1 MIFTKGGAAV
11 PKKEPKAKQ
20 KTTPARTKTRKEG
33 VLRYA
38 ILAMLFLGVIGFYTA
53 RLVSLQLTPPD
64 GTTVTIG
71 GEKIAVTRRTVPVKA
86 RRGSILDTNGIPLV
100 QDILYYRMELDAA
113 SFPKDDAAANELL
126 YTLLT
131 LLDAGG
137 GEVRA
142 STLPITWGYADDRYL
157 YFLKPETVTSA
168 ARTRFET
175 YLTTIGLEDTGAL
188 TANDVLDAMFSRYHL
203 YEETETEIN
212 GAPVEQEEKVLL
224 YDRHMAYRIAC
235 IRYDLEVLTFD
246 RANPYSFADEIDLSL
261 ITPVRE
267 QKLRGVN
274 FRVLTEREY
283 CYPGYASHILGRTG
297 KIQASKVDYYT
308 ALGYPLDAVVGIDG
322 IEGAMEDALR
332 GIDGTMLIE
341 EDAYGNILR
350 QTMLEEAVP
359 GKDVYLTIDINL
371 QIKAEE
377 ALADNIA
384 YIVESALSSGEQ
396 YSGEDA
402 NAGALVVMDP
412 DNGSVLASASYPTFD
427 LTAYDYTA
435 LSADPMLPLYNR
447 ALMGT
452 YAPGSVFKVGVAA
465 AALENGIIAPDTRI
479 DTKGVYTFYD
489 DYQPRCWLFTRTGLS
504 HGAINVIDALR
515 DSCNYFFFDV
525 GRQLGISRLSAF
537 MSSLGLG
544 QKTGVEL
551 PEAAGILSSPAYTD
565 SRGLPWVGADTL
577 QTSIG
582 QGYNAYT
589 PMQLAGYLSTLVNG
603 GTRYQAHYV
612 KGIAKHTDKNPRFS
626 KVGVVLEKITL
637 DEQTYDTLID
647 AMREVAENGSATRVF
662 RGYGVPVGAKTGTAE
677 VGDGGSPNAV
687 FAGFAPLNNPEL
699 LAVSIIENGASG
711 TSAGLCVRDVFDAWF
726 GN

>member
-1 MIFTKGGAAV
+1 M
-11 PKKEPKAKQ
+11 PKRGSDKKQ
-20 KTTPARTKTRKEG
+20 KSSPARTKFRKEG
-33 VLRYA
+33 VFRYA
-38 ILAMLFLGVIGFYTA
+38 ILALLFLSVIGFYTV
-53 RLVSLQLTPPD
+53 RLISLQLTVPD
-64 GTTVTIG
+64 GTTVTID
-71 GEKIAVTRRTVPVKA
+71 GEKISVTSRTVTIKA
-86 RRGSILDTNGIPLV
+86 RRGSILDTNGTPLV
-100 QDILYYRMELDAA
+100 QDVLRYQLELDAS
-113 SFPKDDAAANELL
+113 SFPRDDAAANELL

-131 LLDAGG
+131 LLDAG
-137 GEVRA
+137 EDTVRT
-142 STLPITWGYADDRYL
+142 SSLPITWGYADDRYL
-157 YFLKPETVTSA
+157 YFLKPETVSSA

-175 YLTTIGLEDTGAL
+175 YLTTIGLENTESL
-188 TANDVLDAMFSRYHL
+188 RANDVLDAMYSRYHL
-203 YEETETEIN
+203 YEEDETDVID
-212 GAPVEQEEKVLL
+212 APSTTSEKTLL
-224 YDRHMAYRIAC
+224 YDSHMAYRIAC

-246 RANPYSFADEIDLSL
+246 TANPYRLADEVDLSL
-261 ITPVRE
+261 ITPVKE

-274 FRVLTEREY
+274 FRVQTEREY

-297 KIQASKVDYYT
+297 PIQESKVDYYS

-322 IEGAMEDALR
+322 IEGAMEEALR
-332 GIDGTMLIE
+332 GIDGKMLIE
-341 EDAYGNILR
+341 EDADGNILR
-350 QTMLEEAVP
+350 QTIIEEAVP

-371 QIKAEE
+371 QIKAEQ

-384 YIVESALSSGEQ
+384 YIVEFALSSGEEQ
-396 YSGEDA
+396 SGEDA

-412 DNGSVLASASYPTFD
+412 DNGAILASASYPTFD

-435 LSADPMLPLYNR
+435 LSSDPMLPLYNR

-465 AALENGIIAPDTRI
+465 AAMEEGIIEPDTLI
-479 DTKGVYTFYD
+479 DTKGIYTYYD

-525 GRQLGISRLSAF
+525 GRQLGISKLSSF

-551 PEAAGILSSPAYTD
+551 PEAAGILSSPTYTD

-577 QTSIG
+577 QTAIG

-589 PMQLAGYLSTLVNG
+589 PMQLAVYLSTLVNG

-612 KGIAKHTDKNPRFS
+612 KGIAEHDDTKPRFS
-626 KVGVVLEKITL
+626 SVGTVLEKITL
-637 DEQTYDTLID
+637 DEETYDTLID
-647 AMREVAENGSATRVF
+647 AMREVAENGSATRIF
-662 RGYGVPVGAKTGTAE
+662 RGYGVSVGAKTGTAE
-677 VGDGGSPNAV
+677 VGDGGSPNAI
-687 FAGFAPLNNPEL
+687 FAGFAPLDNPEL
-699 LAVSIIENGASG
+699 LVVSIIENGASG

>member
-1 MIFTKGGAAV
+1 MPKSQTKD
-11 PKKEPKAKQ
+11 KKKPS
-20 KTTPARTKTRKEG
+20 PARSKARKEG
-33 VLRYA
+33 IYRYA
-38 ILAMLFLGVIGFYTA
+38 ILALLFLTVIGFYTV
-53 RLVSLQLTPPD
+53 RLVSLQLTPPE

-71 GEKIAVTRRTVPVKA
+71 GERISVTRRIAAIKA

-100 QDILYYRMELDAA
+100 QDIMRYQLELDAS
-113 SFPKDDAAANELL
+113 SFPKDDAAANQLL

-137 GEVRA
+137 NEIRA
-142 STLPITWGYADDRYL
+142 TSLPITWGYADDRYL
-157 YFLKPETVTSA
+157 YFLKPETVSA
-168 ARTRFET
+168 AAKARFET
-175 YLTTIGLEDTGAL
+175 YLSTIGLDSSASL
-188 TANDVLDAMFSRYHL
+188 KANDVLDAMYSRYHL
-203 YEETETEIN
+203 YEEAETDVLDT
-212 GAPVEQEEKVLL
+212 AQTDTQKTLL
-224 YDRHMAYRIAC
+224 YDSHMAYRIAC

-246 RANPYSFADEIDLSL
+246 TANPYRLADEVDLSL

-267 QKLRGVN
+267 QKLRGVT
-274 FRVLTEREY
+274 FRVQTEREY

-297 KIQASKVDYYT
+297 PIQASKVDYYT

-322 IEGAMEDALR
+322 IEGAMEEALR
-332 GIDGTMLIE
+332 GTDGKMLIE
-341 EDAYGNILR
+341 EDAQGNIVR
-350 QTMLEEAVP
+350 QTILEEAIP
-359 GKDVYLTIDINL
+359 GKDVYLTIDIAL
-371 QIKAEE
+371 QIKAEQ

-384 YIVESALSSGEQ
+384 YIVESALSTGEAQ
-396 YSGEDA
+396 SGEDA

-412 DNGSVLASASYPTFD
+412 DNGAILASASYPTFD

-465 AALENGIIAPDTRI
+465 AAMENGIIAPETRI
-479 DTKGVYTFYD
+479 DTKGVYTYYD

-504 HGAINVIDALR
+504 HGPINVIDALR

-525 GRQLGISRLSAF
+525 GRQLGISKMSAF

-551 PEAAGILSSPAYTD
+551 SEAAGILSSPAYTD

-577 QTSIG
+577 QTAIG

-589 PMQLAGYLSTLVNG
+589 PMQLAVYLSTLVNG
-603 GTRYQAHYV
+603 GTRYQAHFV
-612 KGIAKHTDKNPRFS
+612 KGIAEYDDENPRFS
-626 KVGVVLEKITL
+626 LVGTVLEKVAL
-637 DEQTYDTLID
+637 DEETYDTLID

-662 RGYGVPVGAKTGTAE
+662 RGYGVSVGAKTGTAE
-677 VGDGGSPNAV
+677 VGDGESPNAV
-687 FAGFAPLNNPEL
+687 FAGFAPLHNPEL

-726 GN
+726 GK

>member
-1 MIFTKGGAAV
+1 M
-11 PKKEPKAKQ
+11 PKASSEKKQ
-20 KTTPARTKTRKEG
+20 KAAPARMKLRKEG
-33 VLRYA
+33 VIRYL
-38 ILAMLFLGVIGFYTA
+38 ILAVLFLAVIGFYTV
-53 RLVSLQLTPPD
+53 RLVSLQLTVPE
-64 GTTVTIG
+64 GTTVTID
-71 GEKIAVTRRTVPVKA
+71 GEKIAVTRRYVSVKA
-86 RRGSILDTNGIPLV
+86 RRGSILDTNGTPLV
-100 QDILYYRMELDAA
+100 QDILRYQLELDAA

-137 GEVRA
+137 DAVRTT
-142 STLPITWGYADDRYL
+142 SLPITWGYADDRYL

-168 ARTRFET
+168 ARARFEA
-175 YLTTIGLEDTGAL
+175 YLTTIGLDNTQEWK
-188 TANDVLDAMFSRYHL
+188 ANDVLDAMYSRYHL
-203 YEETETEIN
+203 YQDTEDEPSDTQTD
-212 GAPVEQEEKVLL
+212 APKTLL
-224 YDRHMAYRIAC
+224 YDSHMAYRIAC
-235 IRYDLEVLTFD
+235 IRYDLEVLNFD
-246 RANPYSFADEIDLSL
+246 TANPYRLADEVDLSL
-261 ITPVRE
+261 ITPVKE

-274 FRVLTEREY
+274 FRVQTEREY

-297 KIQASKVDYYT
+297 PIQASKVDYYS
-308 ALGYPLDAVVGIDG
+308 ALGYPLDALVGIDG

-332 GIDGTMLIE
+332 GIDGRMLIE
-341 EDAYGNILR
+341 EDAQGNILR
-350 QTMLEEAVP
+350 QTMIEEAVP

-371 QIKAEE
+371 QIKAEQ

-384 YIVESALSSGEQ
+384 YIVESALSSGEEG
-396 YSGEDA
+396 SGEDA

-412 DNGSVLASASYPTFD
+412 DNGAILASASYPTFD

-435 LSADPMLPLYNR
+435 LSADPILPLYNR

-465 AALENGIIAPDTRI
+465 AAMENGIIEPDTRI
-479 DTKGVYTFYD
+479 DTKGIYTYYD

-504 HGAINVIDALR
+504 HGAINVTEALR

-525 GRQLGISRLSAF
+525 GRQLGISKMSSF

-544 QKTGVEL
+544 QKTGAEL
-551 PEAAGILSSPAYTD
+551 PEAAGILSAPAYTD

-577 QTSIG
+577 QTAIG

-589 PMQLAGYLSTLVNG
+589 PMQLAVYLSTLVNG

-612 KGIAKHTDKNPRFS
+612 KGIAAHDNPKPRFS
-626 KVGVVLEKITL
+626 LVGTVLDKIAL
-637 DEQTYDTLID
+637 DEETHATLID

-662 RGYGVPVGAKTGTAE
+662 RGYGVSVGAKTGTAE

-687 FAGFAPLNNPEL
+687 FAGFAPLNNPQL

-726 GN
+726 AN

>member
-1 MIFTKGGAAV
+1 M
-11 PKKEPKAKQ
+11 PKELPAGRQ
-20 KTTPARTKTRKEG
+20 KSSPARAKTRKEG
-33 VLRYA
+33 VFRYV
-38 ILAMLFLGVIGFYTA
+38 ILALLFLSVIGFYTV
-53 RLVSLQLTPPD
+53 RLVSLQLTPPE
-64 GTTVTIG
+64 GSTVTID
-71 GEKIAVTRRTVPVKA
+71 GEKIAVTRRYVSVKA
-86 RRGSILDTNGIPLV
+86 RRGSILDTNGTPLV
-100 QDILYYRMELDAA
+100 QDILRYQLELDAA
-113 SFPKDDAAANELL
+113 SFPTDDTAANELI

-131 LLDAGG
+131 LLDAG
-137 GEVRA
+137 EDAVRA
-142 STLPITWGYADDRYL
+142 SSLPITWGYADDRYL

-168 ARTRFET
+168 ARARFED
-175 YLTTIGLEDTGAL
+175 YLTTIGLENTQDL
-188 TANDVLDAMFSRYHL
+188 TAKAVLDAMYSRYHL
-203 YEETETEIN
+203 YEESDADDMDTVQTD
-212 GAPVEQEEKVLL
+212 APKTLL
-224 YDRHMAYRIAC
+224 YDSHMAYRIAC

-246 RANPYSFADEIDLSL
+246 TVNPYRLADDVDLSL

-274 FRVLTEREY
+274 FRVQTEREY

-297 KIQASKVDYYT
+297 AIQASKVDYYT
-308 ALGYPLDAVVGIDG
+308 ALGYPLDALVGIDG
-322 IEGAMEDALR
+322 IEGAMEEALR
-332 GIDGTMLIE
+332 GIDGKMLIE

-350 QTMLEEAVP
+350 QTMIEEAIP

-371 QIKAEE
+371 QIKAEK

-384 YIVESALSSGEQ
+384 YIVESALSSGEEQ
-396 YSGEDA
+396 SGEDA
-402 NAGALVVMDP
+402 NAGALVVIDP
-412 DNGSVLASASYPTFD
+412 DNGAILASASYPTFD

-435 LSADPMLPLYNR
+435 LSSDPMLPLYNR

-465 AALENGIIAPDTRI
+465 AAMENGIIEPDTLI
-479 DTKGVYTFYD
+479 DTKGVYTYYD

-525 GRQLGISRLSAF
+525 GRQLGISKLSSF

-551 PEAAGILSSPAYTD
+551 PEAAGILSAPAYTD

-577 QTSIG
+577 QTAIG

-589 PMQLAGYLSTLVNG
+589 PMQLAVYLSTLVNG

-612 KGIAKHTDKNPRFS
+612 KGIAEHDDENPRFS
-626 KVGVVLEKITL
+626 VAGTVIEKIAL
-637 DEQTYDTLID
+637 DEETHETLIA

-662 RGYGVPVGAKTGTAE
+662 RGYGVSVGAKTGTAE

-726 GN
+726 GK

>member
-1 MIFTKGGAAV
+1 M
-11 PKKEPKAKQ
+11 PKAPAADKQ
-20 KTTPARTKTRKEG
+20 KTPPARSKARKEG
-33 VLRYA
+33 VFRYA
-38 ILAMLFLGVIGFYTA
+38 VLAMLFLAVIGFYTV
-53 RLVSLQLTPPD
+53 RLVSLQLTPPE

-71 GEKIAVTRRTVPVKA
+71 GERVAVTRRVVTVKA
-86 RRGSILDTNGIPLV
+86 RRGSILDTNGVPLV
-100 QDILYYRMELDAA
+100 QDIMRYQMELDAA
-113 SFPKDDAAANELL
+113 SFPTDDAAANALL

-137 GEVRA
+137 DAVRP
-142 STLPITWGYADDRYL
+142 SSLPITWGYADDRYL
-157 YFLKPETVTSA
+157 YFLKPETVSSA
-168 ARTRFET
+168 ARARFEE
-175 YLTTIGLEDTGAL
+175 YLTTIGLDGMESLAAG
-188 TANDVLDAMFSRYHL
+188 DVLDAMYSRYHL
-203 YEETETEIN
+203 YEEAETEVI
-212 GAPVEQEEKVLL
+212 GTPETEAPKTLL
-224 YDRHMAYRIAC
+224 YDSHMAYRIAC

-246 RANPYSFADEIDLSL
+246 TANPYRLADETDLSL

-267 QKLRGVN
+267 QKLRGVT
-274 FRVLTEREY
+274 FRVQTEREY

-297 KIQASKVDYYT
+297 RIQASKVDYYS

-322 IEGAMEDALR
+322 MEGAMEESLR
-332 GIDGTMLIE
+332 GIDGKMLIE

-350 QTMLEEAVP
+350 QTVLEEAVP

-371 QIKAEE
+371 QIQAEQ

-384 YIVESALSSGEQ
+384 YIVESALSSGEEQ
-396 YSGEDA
+396 SGEDA

-412 DNGSVLASASYPTFD
+412 DNGAILASASYPTFD

-435 LSADPMLPLYNR
+435 LSADPLLPLYNR

-452 YAPGSVFKVGVAA
+452 YAPGSVFKVGAA
-465 AALENGIIAPDTRI
+465 AAAMENDIIEPDTKI
-479 DTKGVYTFYD
+479 DTKGVYTYYD

-504 HGAINVIDALR
+504 HGPINVTEALR

-525 GRQLGISRLSAF
+525 GRQLGISKLSSF

-551 PEAAGILSSPAYTD
+551 PESAGILSSPAYTD

-577 QTSIG
+577 QTAIG

-589 PMQLAGYLSTLVNG
+589 PMQLAVYLSTLVNG

-612 KGIAKHTDKNPRFS
+612 KGIAEHDNPKPRFS
-626 KVGVVLEKITL
+626 LAGTVLDKIAL
-637 DEQTYDTLID
+637 DEKTHATLID

-662 RGYGVPVGAKTGTAE
+662 RGYGVSVGAKTGTAE

-687 FAGFAPLNNPEL
+687 FAGFAPLNNPQL

-711 TSAGLCVRDVFDAWF
+711 TSAGLCVRDVFDEWF

>member
-1 MIFTKGGAAV
+1 M
-11 PKKEPKAKQ
+11 PKAPVTEKQ
-20 KTTPARTKTRKEG
+20 KTPPARSKARKEG
-33 VLRYA
+33 VIRYA
-38 ILAMLFLGVIGFYTA
+38 VLAVLFLAVIGFYTV
-53 RLVSLQLTPPD
+53 RMVSLQLTPPE

-71 GEKIAVTRRTVPVKA
+71 GEKVAVTRRTVTVKA
-86 RRGSILDTNGIPLV
+86 RRGSILDTNGVPLV
-100 QDILYYRMELDAA
+100 QDIMRYQMELDAA
-113 SFPKDDAAANELL
+113 SFPTDDAAANELL

-137 GEVRA
+137 DTVRA
-142 STLPITWGYADDRYL
+142 SSLPITWGYADDRYL
-157 YFLKPETVTSA
+157 YFIKPETVSA
-168 ARTRFET
+168 AARARFEE
-175 YLTTIGLEDTGAL
+175 YLTTVGLDSTESLAAG
-188 TANDVLDAMFSRYHL
+188 DVLDAMYSRYHL
-203 YEETETEIN
+203 YEEAETEVI
-212 GAPVEQEEKVLL
+212 GTPEEDTPKTLL
-224 YDRHMAYRIAC
+224 YDSHMAYRIAC

-246 RANPYSFADEIDLSL
+246 AANPYRLADETDLSL

-267 QKLRGVN
+267 QKLRGVS
-274 FRVLTEREY
+274 FRVQTEREY

-297 KIQASKVDYYT
+297 RIQASRVDYYS

-322 IEGAMEDALR
+322 IEGAMEEALR
-332 GIDGTMLIE
+332 GIDGKMLIE

-350 QTMLEEAVP
+350 QTVLEEAVP

-371 QIKAEE
+371 QIRAEQ

-384 YIVESALSSGEQ
+384 YIVESALSTGEEG
-396 YSGEDA
+396 SGEDA
-402 NAGALVVMDP
+402 NAGALVVIDP
-412 DNGSVLASASYPTFD
+412 DNGAVLASASYPTFD

-435 LSADPMLPLYNR
+435 LSADLMLPLYNR

-452 YAPGSVFKVGVAA
+452 YAPGSVFKVGAA
-465 AALENGIIAPDTRI
+465 AAAMENGIIAPDTLI
-479 DTKGVYTFYD
+479 DTKGVYTYYD

-504 HGAINVIDALR
+504 HGPINVIDALR

-525 GRQLGISRLSAF
+525 GRQLGISKLSSF
-537 MSSLGLG
+537 MGSLGLG

-577 QTSIG
+577 QTAIG

-589 PMQLAGYLSTLVNG
+589 PMQLAVYLSTLVNG

-612 KGIAKHTDKNPRFS
+612 KGIAEHDNPKPRFS
-626 KVGVVLEKITL
+626 LVGTVLEKVPL
-637 DEQTYDTLID
+637 DEQTHETLIA
-647 AMREVAENGSATRVF
+647 AMREVAENGSATRIF
-662 RGYGVPVGAKTGTAE
+662 RGYGVSVGAKTGTAE

-687 FAGFAPLNNPEL
+687 FAGFAPLNNPQL

-711 TSAGLCVRDVFDAWF
+711 TSAGLCVRDVFDEWF
-726 GN
+726 GK

>member
-1 MIFTKGGAAV
+1 M
-11 PKKEPKAKQ
+11 PKELPAGRQ
-20 KTTPARTKTRKEG
+20 KSSPARAKTRKEG
-33 VLRYA
+33 VFRYV
-38 ILAMLFLGVIGFYTA
+38 ILALLFLSVIGFYTV
-53 RLVSLQLTPPD
+53 RLVSLQLTPPE
-64 GTTVTIG
+64 GSTVTID
-71 GEKIAVTRRTVPVKA
+71 GEKIAVTRRYVSVKA
-86 RRGSILDTNGIPLV
+86 RRGSILDTNGTPLV
-100 QDILYYRMELDAA
+100 QDVLRYQLELDAA
-113 SFPKDDAAANELL
+113 SFPTDDTAANELI

-131 LLDAGG
+131 LLDVGG
-137 GEVRA
+137 DEVRA
-142 STLPITWGYADDRYL
+142 SSLPITWGYADDRYL

-168 ARTRFET
+168 ARARFED
-175 YLTTIGLEDTGAL
+175 YLTTIGLENTQDL
-188 TANDVLDAMFSRYHL
+188 TAKAVLDAMYSRYHL
-203 YEETETEIN
+203 YEESDADDMDTEQTD
-212 GAPVEQEEKVLL
+212 APKTLL
-224 YDRHMAYRIAC
+224 YDSHMAYRIAC

-246 RANPYSFADEIDLSL
+246 TVNPYRLADDVDLSL

-274 FRVLTEREY
+274 FRVQTEREY

-297 KIQASKVDYYT
+297 AIQASKVDYYT
-308 ALGYPLDAVVGIDG
+308 ALGYPLDALVGIDG
-322 IEGAMEDALR
+322 IEGAMEEALR
-332 GIDGTMLIE
+332 GIDGKMLIE

-350 QTMLEEAVP
+350 QTMIEEAVP

-371 QIKAEE
+371 QIKAEK

-384 YIVESALSSGEQ
+384 YIVESALSSGEEQ
-396 YSGEDA
+396 SGEDA
-402 NAGALVVMDP
+402 NAGALVVIDP
-412 DNGSVLASASYPTFD
+412 DNGAILASASYPTFD

-435 LSADPMLPLYNR
+435 LSSDPLLPLYNR

-465 AALENGIIAPDTRI
+465 AAMENGIIEPDTLI
-479 DTKGVYTFYD
+479 DTKGVYTYYD

-504 HGAINVIDALR
+504 HGAINVIEALR

-525 GRQLGISRLSAF
+525 GRQLGISKLSSF

-551 PEAAGILSSPAYTD
+551 PEAAGILSAPAYTD

-577 QTSIG
+577 QTAIG

-589 PMQLAGYLSTLVNG
+589 PMQLAVYLSTLVNG

-612 KGIAKHTDKNPRFS
+612 KGIAEHDDENPRFS
-626 KVGVVLEKITL
+626 VAGTVIEKIAL
-637 DEQTYDTLID
+637 DEETHETLID

-662 RGYGVPVGAKTGTAE
+662 RGYGVSVGAKTGTAE

-726 GN
+726 GK

>member
-1 MIFTKGGAAV
+1 M
-11 PKKEPKAKQ
+11 PKAPVTEKQ
-20 KTTPARTKTRKEG
+20 KTPPARSKARKEG
-33 VLRYA
+33 VIRYA
-38 ILAMLFLGVIGFYTA
+38 VLAVLFLAVIGFYTV
-53 RLVSLQLTPPD
+53 RLVSLQLTPPE

-71 GEKIAVTRRTVPVKA
+71 GEKVAVTRRTVTVKA
-86 RRGSILDTNGIPLV
+86 RRGSILDTNGVPLV
-100 QDILYYRMELDAA
+100 QDILRYQMELDAA
-113 SFPKDDAAANELL
+113 SFPTDDAAANELL

-137 GEVRA
+137 DTVRA
-142 STLPITWGYADDRYL
+142 SSLPITWGYADDRYL
-157 YFLKPETVTSA
+157 YFIKPETVSA
-168 ARTRFET
+168 AARARFEE
-175 YLTTIGLEDTGAL
+175 YLTTVGLDSTESLAAG
-188 TANDVLDAMFSRYHL
+188 DVLDAMYSRYHL
-203 YEETETEIN
+203 YEEAETEVI
-212 GAPVEQEEKVLL
+212 GTPEEDTPKTLL
-224 YDRHMAYRIAC
+224 YDSHMAYRIAC

-246 RANPYSFADEIDLSL
+246 AANPYRLADETDLSL

-267 QKLRGVN
+267 QKLRGVT
-274 FRVLTEREY
+274 FRVQTEREY

-297 KIQASKVDYYT
+297 RIQASRVDYYS

-322 IEGAMEDALR
+322 IEGAMEEALR
-332 GIDGTMLIE
+332 GIDGKMLIE
-341 EDAYGNILR
+341 EDAYGNVLR
-350 QTMLEEAVP
+350 QTVLEEAVP

-371 QIKAEE
+371 QIRAEQ

-384 YIVESALSSGEQ
+384 YIVESALSTGEEG
-396 YSGEDA
+396 SGEDA
-402 NAGALVVMDP
+402 NAGALVVIDP
-412 DNGSVLASASYPTFD
+412 DNGAVLASASYPTFD

-465 AALENGIIAPDTRI
+465 AAMENGIIAPDTLI
-479 DTKGVYTFYD
+479 DTKGVYTYYD

-504 HGAINVIDALR
+504 HGPINVIDALR

-525 GRQLGISRLSAF
+525 GRQLGIQKLSSF
-537 MSSLGLG
+537 MGSLGLG

-577 QTSIG
+577 QTAIG

-589 PMQLAGYLSTLVNG
+589 PMQLAVYLSTLVNG
-603 GTRYQAHYV
+603 GTRYQAHFV
-612 KGIAKHTDKNPRFS
+612 KGIAEHDNPKPRFS
-626 KVGVVLEKITL
+626 LLGTVLEKVPL
-637 DEQTYDTLID
+637 DEQTHETLIA

-662 RGYGVPVGAKTGTAE
+662 RGYGVSVGAKTGTAE
-677 VGDGGSPNAV
+677 VGDGESPNGI
-687 FAGFAPLNNPEL
+687 FAGFAPLNNPQL

-711 TSAGLCVRDVFDAWF
+711 TSAGLCVRDVFDEWF
-726 GN
+726 GK

>member
-1 MIFTKGGAAV
+1 M
-11 PKKEPKAKQ
+11 PKESSPV
-20 KTTPARTKTRKEG
+20 RVKTRKEG
-33 VLRYA
+33 VIRYF
-38 ILAMLFLGVIGFYTA
+38 ILALLFLSVIGFYTV
-53 RLVSLQLTPPD
+53 RLVSLQLTVPE

-71 GEKIAVTRRTVPVKA
+71 GETVSVTRRYVSVKA

-100 QDILYYRMELDAA
+100 QDILRYQLELDAA
-113 SFPKDDAAANELL
+113 SFPTDDAAANELL

-131 LLDAGG
+131 LLDESGDA
-137 GEVRA
+137 VRM
-142 STLPITWGYADDRYL
+142 SSLPITWGYADDRYL
-157 YFLKPETVTSA
+157 YFIKPETVSA
-168 ARTRFET
+168 AARGRFET
-175 YLTTIGLEDTGAL
+175 YLTTIGLAY
-188 TANDVLDAMFSRYHL
+188 TADLKAKDVLDAMYSRYHL
-203 YEETETEIN
+203 YE
-212 GAPVEQEEKVLL
+212 ASEEDDVNADMPKTLL
-224 YDRHMAYRIAC
+224 YDSHMAYRIAC

-246 RANPYSFADEIDLSL
+246 TANPYRLAEEADLSL
-261 ITPVRE
+261 ITPVKE
-267 QKLRGVN
+267 QKLRGVS
-274 FRVLTEREY
+274 FRVQTEREY

-297 KIQASKVDYYT
+297 PIQASKVDYYT

-322 IEGAMEDALR
+322 IEGAMEEALR

-341 EDAYGNILR
+341 EDAEGNILR
-350 QTMLEEAVP
+350 QTMISEAVP
-359 GKDVYLTIDINL
+359 GKDVYLTIDIHL

-377 ALADNIA
+377 ALAENIA
-384 YIVESALSSGEQ
+384 YIVESALSSGEEQ
-396 YSGEDA
+396 SGEDA

-412 DNGSVLASASYPTFD
+412 DNGAILASASYPTFD

-435 LSADPMLPLYNR
+435 LSSDPMLPLYNR

-465 AALENGIIAPDTRI
+465 AAMENGIIAPDTLI
-479 DTKGVYTFYD
+479 DTKGVYTYYD

-525 GRQLGISRLSAF
+525 GRQLGISKLSSF
-537 MSSLGLG
+537 MRSLGLG

-551 PEAAGILSSPAYTD
+551 PEAAGILSAPAYTD

-589 PMQLAGYLSTLVNG
+589 PMQLAVYLSTLVNG

-612 KGIAKHTDKNPRFS
+612 KGIAKHDEANPRFS
-626 KVGVVLEKITL
+626 KIGTVVEKIAL
-637 DEQTYDTLID
+637 DEETYDTLIA

-662 RGYGVPVGAKTGTAE
+662 RGYGVSVGAKTGTAE

-687 FAGFAPLNNPEL
+687 FAGFAPLENPEL

-711 TSAGLCVRDVFDAWF
+711 TSAGLCVRDVFDVWF

>member
-1 MIFTKGGAAV
+1 M
-11 PKKEPKAKQ
+11 PKELPAGRQ
-20 KTTPARTKTRKEG
+20 KSSPARAKTRKEG
-33 VLRYA
+33 VFRYV
-38 ILAMLFLGVIGFYTA
+38 ILALLFLSVIGFYTV
-53 RLVSLQLTPPD
+53 RLVSLQLTPPE
-64 GTTVTIG
+64 GSTVTID
-71 GEKIAVTRRTVPVKA
+71 GEKIAVTRRYVSVKA
-86 RRGSILDTNGIPLV
+86 RRGSILDTNGTPLV
-100 QDILYYRMELDAA
+100 QDVLRYQLELDAA
-113 SFPKDDAAANELL
+113 SFPTDDTAANELI

-131 LLDAGG
+131 LLDVGG
-137 GEVRA
+137 DEVRA
-142 STLPITWGYADDRYL
+142 SSLPITWGYADDRYL

-168 ARTRFET
+168 ARARFED
-175 YLTTIGLEDTGAL
+175 YLTTIGLENTQDL
-188 TANDVLDAMFSRYHL
+188 TAKAVLDAMYSRYHL
-203 YEETETEIN
+203 YEESDADDMDTVQTD
-212 GAPVEQEEKVLL
+212 APKTLL
-224 YDRHMAYRIAC
+224 YDSHMAYRIAC

-246 RANPYSFADEIDLSL
+246 TVNPYRLADDVDLSL

-274 FRVLTEREY
+274 FRVQTEREY

-297 KIQASKVDYYT
+297 AIQASKVDYYT
-308 ALGYPLDAVVGIDG
+308 ALGYPLDALVGIDG
-322 IEGAMEDALR
+322 IEGAMEEALR
-332 GIDGTMLIE
+332 GIDGKMLIE

-350 QTMLEEAVP
+350 QTMIEEAVP

-371 QIKAEE
+371 QIKAEK

-384 YIVESALSSGEQ
+384 YIVESALSSGEEQ
-396 YSGEDA
+396 SGEDA
-402 NAGALVVMDP
+402 NAGALVVIDP
-412 DNGSVLASASYPTFD
+412 DNGAILASASYPTFD

-435 LSADPMLPLYNR
+435 LSSDPLLPLYNR

-465 AALENGIIAPDTRI
+465 AAMENGIIEPDTLI
-479 DTKGVYTFYD
+479 DTKGVYTYYD

-504 HGAINVIDALR
+504 HGAINVIEALR

-525 GRQLGISRLSAF
+525 GRQLGISKLSSF

-551 PEAAGILSSPAYTD
+551 PEAAGILSAPAYTD

-577 QTSIG
+577 QTAIG

-589 PMQLAGYLSTLVNG
+589 PMQLAVYLSTLVNG

-612 KGIAKHTDKNPRFS
+612 KGIAEHDDENPRFS
-626 KVGVVLEKITL
+626 VAGTVIEKIAL
-637 DEQTYDTLID
+637 DEETHETLIA

-662 RGYGVPVGAKTGTAE
+662 RGYGVSVGAKTGTAE

-726 GN
+726 GS

>member
-1 MIFTKGGAAV
+1 M
-11 PKKEPKAKQ
+11 PKELPAGKQ
-20 KTTPARTKTRKEG
+20 KTPPARAKTRKEG
-33 VLRYA
+33 VFRYV
-38 ILAMLFLGVIGFYTA
+38 ILALLFLSVIGFYTA
-53 RLVSLQLTPPD
+53 RLVTLQLIPPE
-64 GTTVTIG
+64 GSTVTID
-71 GEKIAVTRRTVPVKA
+71 GEKIAVTRRYVSVKA
-86 RRGSILDTNGIPLV
+86 RRGSILDTNGTPLV
-100 QDILYYRMELDAA
+100 QDILRYQLELDAA
-113 SFPKDDAAANELL
+113 SFPTDDTAANELIH
-126 YTLLT
+126 TLLT

-137 GEVRA
+137 DEVRA
-142 STLPITWGYADDRYL
+142 SSLPITWGYADDRYL

-168 ARTRFET
+168 ARARFED
-175 YLTTIGLEDTGAL
+175 YLTTIGLENTEDL
-188 TANDVLDAMFSRYHL
+188 TAKVVLDAMYSRYHL
-203 YEETETEIN
+203 YEGSDADDMDTVQTD
-212 GAPVEQEEKVLL
+212 ATKVLL
-224 YDRHMAYRIAC
+224 YDSHMAYRIAC

-246 RANPYSFADEIDLSL
+246 TANPYRLADEVDLSL
-261 ITPVRE
+261 ITPVKE

-274 FRVLTEREY
+274 FRVQTEREY

-297 KIQASKVDYYT
+297 AIQASKVDYYT
-308 ALGYPLDAVVGIDG
+308 ALGYPLDALVGIDG
-322 IEGAMEDALR
+322 IEGAMEETLR
-332 GIDGTMLIE
+332 GIDGKMLIE
-341 EDAYGNILR
+341 EDAQGNILR
-350 QTMLEEAVP
+350 QTMIEEAIP
-359 GKDVYLTIDINL
+359 GKDVYLTIDIEL
-371 QIKAEE
+371 QIKAEQ

-384 YIVESALSSGEQ
+384 YIVESALSSGEEQ
-396 YSGEDA
+396 SGEDA

-412 DNGSVLASASYPTFD
+412 DNGAILASASYPTFD

-435 LSADPMLPLYNR
+435 LSSDPMLPLYNR

-465 AALENGIIAPDTRI
+465 AAMENGIIDADTLI
-479 DTKGVYTFYD
+479 DTKGVYTYYD

-525 GRQLGISRLSAF
+525 GRQLGISKLSTF
-537 MSSLGLG
+537 MRSLGLG

-551 PEAAGILSSPAYTD
+551 PEAAGILSAPAYTD

-589 PMQLAGYLSTLVNG
+589 PMQLAVYLSTLVNG

-612 KGIAKHTDKNPRFS
+612 KGIAEHDNENPRFS
-626 KVGVVLEKITL
+626 KVGTVIEKIAL
-637 DEQTYDTLID
+637 DEETYDTLIA

-662 RGYGVPVGAKTGTAE
+662 RGYGVSVGAKTGTAE
-677 VGDGGSPNAV
+677 VGDGGSPNGI
-687 FAGFAPLNNPEL
+687 FAGFAPLDNPEL

-726 GN
+726 GK

>member
-1 MIFTKGGAAV
+1 MKL
-11 PKKEPKAKQ
+11 
-20 KTTPARTKTRKEG
+20 RKEG
-33 VLRYA
+33 VIRYL
-38 ILAMLFLGVIGFYTA
+38 ILAVLFLAVIGFYTV
-53 RLVSLQLTPPD
+53 RLVSLQLTVPE
-64 GTTVTIG
+64 GTTVTID
-71 GEKIAVTRRTVPVKA
+71 GEKIAVTRRYVSVKA
-86 RRGSILDTNGIPLV
+86 RRGSILDTNGTPLV
-100 QDILYYRMELDAA
+100 QDILRYQLELDAA

-137 GEVRA
+137 DAVRTT
-142 STLPITWGYADDRYL
+142 SLPITWGYADDRYL

-168 ARTRFET
+168 ARARFEA
-175 YLTTIGLEDTGAL
+175 YLTTIGLDNTQEWK
-188 TANDVLDAMFSRYHL
+188 ANDVLDAMYSRYHL
-203 YEETETEIN
+203 YQDTDDEPSDTQTD
-212 GAPVEQEEKVLL
+212 APKTLL
-224 YDRHMAYRIAC
+224 YDSHMAYRIAC
-235 IRYDLEVLTFD
+235 IRYDLEVLNFD
-246 RANPYSFADEIDLSL
+246 TVNPYRLADEVDLSL
-261 ITPVRE
+261 ITPVKE

-274 FRVLTEREY
+274 FRVQTEREY

-297 KIQASKVDYYT
+297 PIQASKVDYYS
-308 ALGYPLDAVVGIDG
+308 ALGYPLDARVGIDG

-332 GIDGTMLIE
+332 GIDGRMLIE
-341 EDAYGNILR
+341 EDAQGNILR
-350 QTMLEEAVP
+350 QTMIEEAVP
-359 GKDVYLTIDINL
+359 GKDVYLTIDIDL
-371 QIKAEE
+371 QIKAEQ

-384 YIVESALSSGEQ
+384 YIVESALSSGEEGN
-396 YSGEDA
+396 GEDA

-412 DNGSVLASASYPTFD
+412 DNGAILASASYPTFD

-465 AALENGIIAPDTRI
+465 AAMENGIIEPDTRI
-479 DTKGVYTFYD
+479 DTKGIYTYYD

-504 HGAINVIDALR
+504 HGAINVTEALR

-525 GRQLGISRLSAF
+525 GRQLGISKMSSF

-551 PEAAGILSSPAYTD
+551 PEAAGILSAPAYTD

-577 QTSIG
+577 QTAIG

-589 PMQLAGYLSTLVNG
+589 PMQLAVYLSTLVNG

-612 KGIAKHTDKNPRFS
+612 KGIAAHDNPKPRFS
-626 KVGVVLEKITL
+626 LVGTVLDKIAL
-637 DEQTYDTLID
+637 DEETHATLID

-662 RGYGVPVGAKTGTAE
+662 RGYGVSVGAKTGTAE
-677 VGDGGSPNAV
+677 IGDGGSPNAV
-687 FAGFAPLNNPEL
+687 FAGFAPLNNPQL

-726 GN
+726 AN